1 MVLDAHNVHR
11 ANHSVSD
18 LTWDDDLAASAQNLV
33 DKCVYQHDTSIGPAS
48 SYGQNI
54 GYGIDAEEIDK
65 MIHWM
70 YDEIVKYEPYFGQP
84 DVPSSVFKD
93 VGHFTQ
99 IVWKGTSKV
108 GCATKVCQP
117 LANAASG
124 QALSFTVC
132 NYGPPGNVAGQYA
145 ENVLRPLGHPRVS

>member
-1 MVLDAHNVHR
+1 MYR
-11 ANHSVSD
+11 AESQPF
-18 LTWDDDLAASAQNLV
+18 LR
-33 DKCVYQHDTSIGPAS
+33 SIGPAS

-117 LANAASG
+117 LGNAASG

-132 NYGPPGNVAGQYA
+132 NYGPPGTLPLSVNARVLECVADILLQA
-145 ENVLRPLGHPRVS
+145 TSRVSMQRMSCARWATRGSLK